1 GAKDEP
7 SSPELNKI
15 GQMRIRDATCDD
27 VARLKMLL
35 PKALALDFDPEPVV
49 EEKLFGPGYGGA
61 ARCRVALVEDSVR
74 GVAVACG
81 SALRV
86 MAVEPSFRRRGLG
99 SALLDDVVRQSGP
112 SLKRIIV
119 GAAAGNYV
127 VPGIPSD
134 HHESIEFFR
143 KRGFRETVRTTD
155 MKVAVGDVSR
165 PEPMVDVEINR
176 VETFDGPLE
185 RFLSS
190 EFGESIAWEIG
201 HGLSR
206 GRAVVR
212 TATSDG
218 AIAGFTAC
226 EINNAGIGTFGPQG
240 VTPAS
245 RGKGLGSLLL
255 RHSLADLRELG
266 YLEARIPWVSAVDYY
281 ERSCG
286 ATVAGT
292 YVVMRRG

>member
-1 GAKDEP
+1 
-7 SSPELNKI
+7 
-15 GQMRIRDATCDD
+15 
-27 VARLKMLL
+27 MLL
-35 PKALALDFDPEPVV
+35 PEALGLDFDPEPVL

-61 ARCRVALVEDSVR
+61 ARCRVALLEDAVR
-74 GVAVACG
+74 GVAVMCG
-81 SALRV
+81 SSLRL

-99 SALLDDVVRQSGP
+99 SALLEDAVRDSVQF
-112 SLKRIIV
+112 LKRITV
-119 GAAAGNYV
+119 GAAAGNYL
-127 VPGIPSD
+127 VPGIPSS
-134 HHESIEFFR
+134 HRESIDFFG
-143 KRGFRETVRTTD
+143 KRGYRETARTTD
-155 MKVAVGDVSR
+155 MKVAVGDASR
-165 PEPMVDVEINR
+165 PDPVTEIEVNR
-176 VETFDGPLE
+176 VGSMNEPLE
-185 RFLSS
+185 RFLAT
-190 EFGESIAWEIG
+190 EFGEPIAWEIG
-201 HGLSR
+201 QGLSR

-212 TATSDG
+212 TAASDG
-218 AIAGFTAC
+218 VILGFTAC

-240 VTPAS
+240 VTSAS